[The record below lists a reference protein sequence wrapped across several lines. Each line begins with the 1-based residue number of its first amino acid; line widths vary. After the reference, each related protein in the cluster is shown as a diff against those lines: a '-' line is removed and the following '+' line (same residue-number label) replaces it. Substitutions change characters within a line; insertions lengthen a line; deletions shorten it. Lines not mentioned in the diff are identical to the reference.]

1 MSFTIKKTVTIQIN
15 EAAAMRRGVI
25 VQQPVVDVLGHDFLP
40 LTYRNKR
47 VATIFNG
54 RGGDRSWPK
63 TVVYALK
70 KARNEYINNLIC
82 DRLRAEDP
90 LADAESVVIDKK
102 QRALQFHA
110 ANVAL
115 AIDVTMD
122 DGTTLKMLSG
132 SGLPHQQISICIAST
147 ELEWLKHACS
157 SAGDDSDASDESD
170 DEDWLENLNLTLPE
184 YFSLTSV
191 SKMNSVGRRQK
202 HYRLKYNARGN
213 GNGKRIRL
221 QRDLRFGIEEDIDA
235 FKEKLANVVR
245 ELQAKGGD
253 VEPAAIADDDAA
265 E

>member
-47 VATIFNG
+47 VATIFTG

-70 KARNEYINNLIC
+70 KARNDYVNSLIKTH
-82 DRLRAEDP
+82 LRDEDP
-90 LADAESVVIDKK
+90 LADAESVVLDKK

-110 ANVAL
+110 AQVPL

-122 DGTTLKMLSG
+122 DGTTLKMLAG
-132 SGLPHQQISICIAST
+132 SELPTQQISICIAST
-147 ELEWLKHACS
+147 ELEWLKNACS

-170 DEDWLENLNLTLPE
+170 DEDWLDELNLTLPQ

-202 HYRLKYNARGN
+202 HYRLKYGKGN
-213 GNGKRIRL
+213 GNGKRVRL
-221 QRDLRFGIEEDIDA
+221 QRDLRFGYEEDIDA

-253 VEPAAIADDDAA
+253 VEPDDDAA